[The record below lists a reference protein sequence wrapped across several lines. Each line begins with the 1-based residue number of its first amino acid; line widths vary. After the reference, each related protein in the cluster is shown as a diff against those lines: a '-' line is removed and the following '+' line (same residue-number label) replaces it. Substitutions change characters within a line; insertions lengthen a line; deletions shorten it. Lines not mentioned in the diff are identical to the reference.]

1 MLPPIDSS
9 VLKNNPQFANLYKG
23 LTELILNDDGSTK
36 LHPQNPVV
44 QERKAVTD
52 ELNKHRLAATTEH
65 LLIHAL
71 STTVLDPIPI
81 PVEPE
86 FNQNPSLSIGLQP
99 PPPPTIPPNLK
110 QPLTDLL
117 LLLPSF
123 LSLDFSSPETPPL
136 DFDSLLLILTSP
148 PLSLLPTLLPYL
160 GPLLSTT
167 LHSQASHLVHLARR
181 LSHPSIST
189 TTTSNPTSTPPL
201 TIPTLP
207 TTISRLTT
215 KTLPT
220 LHSSLLHSRLA
231 TAEAVRDLLSQYST
245 AFTLLIKTLEA
256 KHGPIARSL
265 EFKASETALLAEKA
279 EKESE
284 LAVLGVKR
292 EVYTPEVRKCLGE
305 YKKWLVGEQERIRG
319 EIERG
324 EEVLGGYGVEVHIE
338 EEGGGGYGG
347 GEGEGYREGE
357 GEGEEKKGGEGKR
370 GGDVEKE
377 KVMREIARVYAQI
390 EREVEVVRR
399 DLERLGLQGV

>member
-36 LHPQNPVV
+36 LHPQNPVA
-44 QERKAVTD
+44 QERKAVTE
-52 ELNKHRLAATTEH
+52 ELNKHRLAATTEN

-71 STTVLDPIPI
+71 LTTSPDPIPI
-81 PVEPE
+81 SAKPE
-86 FNQNPSLSIGLQP
+86 FNQNPSLSSGLQP
-99 PPPPTIPPNLK
+99 LLIIPPNLK

-136 DFDSLLLILTSP
+136 DSDSLLLILTSP

-167 LHSQASHLVHLARR
+167 LHSQASHLVHLANH
-181 LSHPSIST
+181 LSHSSITSST
-189 TTTSNPTSTPPL
+189 TSSNPTTPHL

-207 TTISRLTT
+207 TTISSITS
-215 KTLPT
+215 TLPH
-220 LHSSLLHSRLA
+220 LHSSILHSRLN
-231 TAEAVRDLLSQYST
+231 TAEAVCDLLSQYST

-265 EFKASETALLAEKA
+265 EFKAGETALLAQKV

-284 LAVLGVKR
+284 LAVLGVRR
-292 EVYTPEVRKCLGE
+292 EVYTPEVKRALRECKE
-305 YKKWLVGEQERIRG
+305 WLVGEQQGLRDEIR
-319 EIERG
+319 RG
-324 EEVLGGYGVEVHIE
+324 EEVLGDMVLRFIL
-338 EEGGGGYGG
+338 
-347 GEGEGYREGE
+347 R
-357 GEGEEKKGGEGKR
+357 
-370 GGDVEKE
+370 
-377 KVMREIARVYAQI
+377 
-390 EREVEVVRR
+390 ERERG
-399 DLERLGLQGV
+399 ERKGETRKRKR

>member
-44 QERKAVTD
+44 QERKAVTE

-86 FNQNPSLSIGLQP
+86 LNQNPSLSSGLQP
-99 PPPPTIPPNLK
+99 PSPPPPTIPPNLK

-167 LHSQASHLVHLARR
+167 LHSRASHLVRLAAH
-181 LSHPSIST
+181 LSHPSITTGT
-189 TTTSNPTSTPPL
+189 TTSSSSNPTSTPPL

-207 TTISRLTT
+207 TTISHLTT

-220 LHSSLLHSRLA
+220 LHSSLLHSRLD
-231 TAEAVRDLLSQYST
+231 TAEAVRDLLSQYTT
-245 AFTLLIKTLEA
+245 AYTLLIKTLEA

-279 EKESE
+279 EKESG

-292 EVYTPEVRKCLGE
+292 EVYTPEVKRALRECKE
-305 YKKWLVGEQERIRG
+305 WLVGEQERIRG

-338 EEGGGGYGG
+338 EEGGGYGG
-347 GEGEGYREGE
+347 GEGEGGGKEG
-357 GEGEEKKGGEGKR
+357 GNRKR
-370 GGDVEKE
+370 GGDAEKE
-377 KVMREIARVYAQI
+377 KVMREIARVYAQM